1 MAGVAPAR
9 AVAYRVL
16 RRVFEQ
22 GAYADRALA
31 GEAAELDARDRALA
45 TRIVFGTVQRRDT
58 LDHIAARLL
67 RPQVSDLDAEVLAA
81 LRLGLF
87 QLLFLDAV
95 PAHAAVGE
103 SVELI
108 KRRNPGGAGRINAVL
123 RLAAREGPALLGEL
137 DEETSTT
144 AAVKH
149 SVPRWM
155 AELWWDQRGPDE
167 ARALLRVV
175 NEPAESAIRVNPLVS
190 SVPEVSA
197 QLDVP
202 HRAAPE
208 LPEGLILD
216 APLDLE
222 SSQLW
227 QAGAIT
233 AQARAS
239 MLASRILGPQPG
251 ERVLDL
257 CAAPGGKTTHL
268 AALMEGAG
276 EVVAVERHAGR
287 AAALERTCRRMR
299 ASSVS
304 VKVFDAAGL
313 HVGRPEL
320 RGAFDRVLVDPPC
333 SGLGTLRSRPDL
345 RWRVTP
351 DTISELAGAQA
362 RILVA
367 AAEAIREGGVLVYSV
382 CTISAAEGVG
392 VIDEFLRTHPGFQA
406 EDIGSEHREW
416 ADRLD
421 PRHLQLLPHR
431 DGTDGFFIARL
442 RRRVQ

>member
-31 GEAAELDARDRALA
+31 GEAAELEPRDRALA
-45 TRIVFGTVQRRDT
+45 TRIAFGTVQRRDT
-58 LDHIAARLL
+58 LDHIAAQLL
-67 RPQVSDLDAEVLAA
+67 RPRLTDLDAEVLAA

-108 KRRNPGGAGRINAVL
+108 KRRNPGGAGLINAVL
-123 RLAAREGPALLGEL
+123 RRAAREGPALLNEL
-137 DEETSTT
+137 DDKTPGT

-155 AELWWDQRGPDE
+155 AELWWEERGPDQ

-175 NEPAESAIRVNPLVS
+175 NEPAESAIRVNLLVG
-190 SVPEVSA
+190 SVAEVSA

-202 HRAAPE
+202 HRPAPE

-216 APLDLE
+216 GPIDLE
-222 SSQLW
+222 SSELW
-227 QAGAIT
+227 QTGAIT

-239 MLASRILGPQPG
+239 MLVSRSLDPRAG

-287 AAALERTCRRMR
+287 AAALERTCLRMR

-304 VKVFDAAGL
+304 VEVGDAVGL

-320 RGAFDRVLVDPPC
+320 SRRFRPG
-333 SGLGTLRSRPDL
+333 SGRSAMQR
-345 RWRVTP
+345 
-351 DTISELAGAQA
+351 A
-362 RILVA
+362 RHA
-367 AAEAIREGGVLVYSV
+367 
-382 CTISAAEGVG
+382 
-392 VIDEFLRTHPGFQA
+392 P
-406 EDIGSEHREW
+406 
-416 ADRLD
+416 
-421 PRHLQLLPHR
+421 LP
-431 DGTDGFFIARL
+431 A
-442 RRRVQ
+442 